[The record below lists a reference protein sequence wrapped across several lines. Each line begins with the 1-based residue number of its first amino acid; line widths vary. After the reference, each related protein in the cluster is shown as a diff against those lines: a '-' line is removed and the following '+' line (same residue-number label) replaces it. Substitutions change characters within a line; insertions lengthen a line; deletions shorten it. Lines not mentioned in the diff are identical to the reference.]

1 MMHRGWHCGVAY
13 CWGVFLALSGCSSY
27 YGRVQ
32 TARSAFCEGDLQRA
46 ADQLQ
51 GIRCRQSG
59 AKELLLADQAMV
71 ALLQGE
77 PRRAEDMLRRVRD
90 GWEHLD
96 QSAVGEN
103 VARLFSDDRAR
114 AYAGE
119 DYEKVMVRCFLAL
132 SNLMQ
137 DGSDVVPYCLQAV
150 NKQEQIVRDG
160 IRGSETNPKI
170 AYPRVAISAY
180 LHGVVQES
188 GHRNFDDAE
197 RAYAAVVA
205 WNPQFVAG
213 RSDLLRATSGQHSAA
228 GNGVV
233 YVIAMTDPGPQ
244 KKESIAP
251 VTSDALALASVFL
264 RVAGDSNVPGLS
276 APVKIPDVVVAPDVV
291 SGIEVTVD
299 GHPVGVTETVTDI
312 NALAQQQAAA
322 TMPHTLARAVVRRV
336 TKKSVVYAAKDH
348 LGISPVVGLAMD
360 AGSFAWEATESADV
374 RCWNL
379 LPGRLQ
385 VLRVELPQ
393 GRHTLLLQPLLV
405 HGFGVAEQCDL
416 MVEDGRNSYVLAC
429 FPGPKMSGKI
439 LLSENARP

>member
-1 MMHRGWHCGVAY
+1 MMHRGWQIAVASCCGL
-13 CWGVFLALSGCSSY
+13 FLSLPGCSSH

-46 ADQLQ
+46 ADQLE

-59 AKELLLADQAMV
+59 ATELLLADQAMV

-77 PRRAEDMLRRVRD
+77 PHRAENMLRRVRD

-96 QSAVGEN
+96 QAALGEN
-103 VARLFSDDRAR
+103 VARLVTDDRAR
-114 AYAGE
+114 AYSGE
-119 DYEKVMVRCFLAL
+119 DYEKVMIRCFLAL

-160 IRGSETNPKI
+160 VRGATSNPKL

-188 GHRNFDDAE
+188 GHRNFDDVG

-205 WNPQFVAG
+205 WNPQFAAG
-213 RSDLLRATSGQHSAA
+213 RADLLRATTGQHSAV

-244 KKESIAP
+244 KRETIAP
-251 VTSDALALASVFL
+251 VTSDTLALASVL
-264 RVAGDSNVPGLS
+264 LHAVGNSNVPGLS
-276 APVKIPDVVVAPDVV
+276 APVKIPEVVVSPNIVN
-291 SGIEVTVD
+291 GIEVTID

-312 NALAQQQAAA
+312 GALAQQQAAA
-322 TMPHTLARAVVRRV
+322 TMPYTLARAVVRRV
-336 TKKSVVYAAKDH
+336 AKKSIVYAAKDH
-348 LGISPVVGLAMD
+348 MGVSPVVGLAMD
-360 AGSFAWEATESADV
+360 AGSLAWEATESADI

-385 VLRVELPQ
+385 VLRFELPH

-405 HGFGVAEQCDL
+405 GGFGIAEQCDV

-429 FPGPKMSGKI
+429 FPGAKISGKI